1 MSDFTMRE
9 GTDYTIRCI
18 VTGFMNA
25 LPVNVS
31 TPATIDVVIWPVG
44 GNRATPT
51 LVKATDKVSVTTNP
65 LATTDTTLCCINI
78 PILEADAGTS
88 GNPILTA
95 AGSPGGS
102 TMSYRYEISVIKAG
116 KRQVVYPLEGD
127 VATFDVTSS
136 DTWKETIEAVW
147 AEV

>member
-1 MSDFTMRE
+1 MTDFTMRE
-9 GTDYTIRCI
+9 GTDYTIKCI

-25 LPVNVS
+25 LPVSVT

-51 LVKATDKVSVTTNP
+51 LVKATDRVSVTTNP

-88 GNPILTA
+88 GNPILTT
-95 AGSPGGS
+95 G
-102 TMSYRYEISVIKAG
+102 SYRYEVSVIKAG

-147 AEV
+147 PEV